1 MFDEKINLM
10 FKRYE
15 LNTIHD
21 HENALKEI
29 IQEVVLFGL
38 WRSKF
43 YEKAVF
49 YGGSALRILYKL
61 DRFSEDLDFSL
72 IAPEKKFNI
81 KKYLRAVISELELW
95 GFEVSTEEKNKKKKS
110 TIESAFIKANTL
122 IHLIKIDTNLKTHRN
137 AVMKIKL
144 EVDIDPAVGFTSEDK
159 YHLHPIPFT
168 IKTMALPSLF
178 AGKMHALLCRTR
190 RTNIKGR
197 DWYDMI
203 WFVKNNIPCDLRYL
217 KNKMAQTGHIDM
229 SESLNKEKLAK
240 LLYEKIKE
248 IDFDSAKND
257 VEPFLKNS
265 GQREELRL
273 WSQTFFSDYLIQ
285 EILVQTGLSTEHPE
299 MLTKSKG
306 V

>member
-1 MFDEKINLM
+1 MFDEKIEQML
-10 FKRYE
+10 KRYE

-29 IQEVVLFGL
+29 IQEVILLGL

-72 IAPEKKFNI
+72 IAPEKDFDI
-81 KKYLRAVISELELW
+81 KKYLGAVKSELELW
-95 GFEVSTEEKNKKKKS
+95 DFEVSTEEKNKKNES
-110 TIESAFIKANTL
+110 TIDSAFIKANTL
-122 IHLIKIDTNLKTHRN
+122 IHLLKIDVNLKTHKN

-144 EVDIDPAVGFTSEDK
+144 EVDQDPAVGFTSELK

-197 DWYDMI
+197 DWYDLI
-203 WFVKNNIPCDLRYL
+203 WFVKNNIPCDLYYL
-217 KNKMAQTGHIDM
+217 KNKMAQTGHIDV
-229 SESLNKEKLAK
+229 SEALTKEKLIDF
-240 LLYEKIKE
+240 LSGKIEE
-248 IDFDSAKND
+248 IDFDLAKSD
-257 VEPFLKNS
+257 VEPFLKNL
-265 GQREELRL
+265 GQREELSL
-273 WSQTFFSDYLIQ
+273 WSDAFFSDYLVQ
-285 EILVQTGLSTEHPE
+285 EICV
-299 MLTKSKG
+299 LTSN
-306 V
+306 